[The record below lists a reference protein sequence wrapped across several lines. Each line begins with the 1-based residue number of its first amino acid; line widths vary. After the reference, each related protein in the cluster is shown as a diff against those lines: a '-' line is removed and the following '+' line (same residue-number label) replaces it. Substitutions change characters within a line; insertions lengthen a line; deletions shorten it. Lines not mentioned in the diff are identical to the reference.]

1 MCVCKRIRAIA
12 KNFFITQCQWMHMN
26 THIHIYMCG
35 CVCVWVC
42 MHRNTNEIIDKCIY
56 ERYQLQT
63 YLHWVQKQKKILSFI
78 LVFCTVVDEIFH
90 AKSFFFNNDRIELSR
105 QYHKT
110 ANVGARIF
118 LCELLLKFWVTSKLK
133 LFWGYQDLR
142 DCKTI
147 LSRSRLQ
154 KAHSCLHSKVLTLT
168 KLNICNII
176 PDMKSNHLD
185 CSLIARLGSKH
196 S

>member
-1 MCVCKRIRAIA
+1 MNLKCQKAYGAPTHTHIHTYISKHKCICLWVAKCWNYDCTIVYMCVCKRIRAIA

-42 MHRNTNEIIDKCIY
+42 MHTDTNEIIDKCIY

-90 AKSFFFNNDRIELSR
+90 AKSIFFNNDGIELSR

-110 ANVGARIF
+110 ANIGARIF
-118 LCELLLKFWVTSKLK
+118 S
-133 LFWGYQDLR
+133 
-142 DCKTI
+142 
-147 LSRSRLQ
+147 S
-154 KAHSCLHSKVLTLT
+154 
-168 KLNICNII
+168 
-176 PDMKSNHLD
+176 DMKNRKTNKID
-185 CSLIARLGSKH
+185 
-196 S
+196 